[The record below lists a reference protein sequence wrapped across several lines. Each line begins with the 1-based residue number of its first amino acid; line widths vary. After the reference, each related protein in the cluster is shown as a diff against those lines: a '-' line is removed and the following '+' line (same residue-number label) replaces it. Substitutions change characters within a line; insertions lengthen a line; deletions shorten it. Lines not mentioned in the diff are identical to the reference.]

1 MPELITDQVRA
12 KAGWIE
18 TTRTDKAGRTVKARD
33 HVVVS
38 AGTMTGKEME
48 KAMRDVAREVGANE
62 SQIRLST
69 YAKGESPVDA
79 NPRHRDGA
87 PKRFYGGFGSGT
99 SGRSHA

>member
-1 MPELITDQVRA
+1 MPEIVANPVRA
-12 KAGWIE
+12 QSGWIE
-18 TTRTDKAGRTVKARD
+18 TTRKDKAGRTVKARD

-38 AGTMTGKEME
+38 NGMYSANEME
-48 KAMRDVAREVGANE
+48 KAMRDVAHEVGADE
-62 SQIRLST
+62 SAIRIKT
-69 YAKGESPVDA
+69 YSKGESPLEV